1 MNLLRTQPSSKN
13 KRADGLTIVEVMV
26 AGGVGSVVLGLAL
39 SLWMF
44 SARSF
49 VALGNYSDLDSKSRQ
64 ALDSMLRD
72 IRDATRVSG
81 FQRDGVNNWIE
92 LTNAEISGVT
102 ITYAWSSSSRK
113 LICQKTGQ
121 PDRVCLTECDLW
133 DFHPY
138 QRTPQTNGT
147 YLFYPATNSS
157 GIYDASICKLVDVT
171 WKCSRTV
178 LGRKVN
184 TESVQTAQVV
194 LRNKQ

>member
-1 MNLLRTQPSSKN
+1 MTL
-13 KRADGLTIVEVMV
+13 VEVMV
-26 AGGVGSVVLGLAL
+26 AGALGSVVLVVVV

-44 SARSF
+44 SARCFAS
-49 VALGNYSDLDSKSRQ
+49 LGNYSDLDSKSRQ

-72 IRDATRVSG
+72 IRDATRISS
-81 FQRDGVNNWIE
+81 FQRDGTNNWIT
-92 LTNAEISGVT
+92 LTNAQIAGVM

-113 LICQKTGQ
+113 LVRQKTGQ
-121 PDRVCLTECDLW
+121 PDRVYLTECDVW

-157 GIYDASICKLVDVT
+157 GNYDASICKLIDVT
-171 WKCSRTV
+171 WKCSRTI
-178 LGRKVN
+178 LGNKIN